1 MRSDIHGKYL
11 SSNPSLVDKEVAP
24 VRVNSAGILQ
34 VELYSPNQGAFIPS
48 RADNA
53 DAVAASA
60 SLNNLA
66 VFARNSVF
74 NGTTWDRMRGDTN
87 GTLVEQRFSYSRK
100 TADGQVKSGA
110 GFLHAITI
118 SPLTATPTAG
128 LLTVYDSLTETG
140 TAIYTE
146 WVFATAPGHTI
157 ELNVTFATGCF
168 IGFDATLANVAV
180 TASYR

>member
-11 SSNPSLVDKEVAP
+11 SSNPTLVNNEVAP

-34 VELYSPNQGAFIPS
+34 VELYSPNQGSFVPS

-53 DAVAASA
+53 DAVAAA
-60 SLNNLA
+60 ATLNNLA

-87 GTLVEQRFSYSRK
+87 GTLVEQRFLYSRK
-100 TADGQVKSGA
+100 TADGQVKGSA
-110 GFLHAITI
+110 GFLHAISI

-140 TAIYTE
+140 TIIYTE
-146 WVFATAPGHTI
+146 WIFATTPGHTVI
-157 ELNVTFATGCF
+157 LDSVFSTGCF